1 MSETTT
7 TATSTTEATT
17 APVLRPI
24 IQLLDQADAGGCCGG
39 GSCGI

>member
-7 TATSTTEATT
+7 ATDTATT
-17 APVLRPI
+17 PVLRPI
-24 IQLLDQADAGGCCGG
+24 IQLLDQPDAGGCCGG